1 MKTKSYYANSIDAAI
16 RQAREELGSDAMLI
30 ESHAASADARYRGR
44 FEVVFGVLENGQE
57 QSQGKRLAAVPARE
71 DVAAELKM
79 LRVQIDELRKTIQAS
94 QPDALGF
101 PEVEEICQELVAA
114 DLAPEIAAD
123 LTDTAKTIWLNPA
136 APQTRLGA
144 APECF
149 LPILHEW
156 LRRR

>member
-57 QSQGKRLAAVPARE
+57 QPHGKRLAAVPARE

-79 LRVQIDELRKTIQAS
+79 LRVQIDDGGQSAR
-94 QPDALGF
+94 ALIIGR
-101 PEVEEICQELVAA
+101 E
-114 DLAPEIAAD
+114 
-123 LTDTAKTIWLNPA
+123 
-136 APQTRLGA
+136 
-144 APECF
+144 
-149 LPILHEW
+149 
-156 LRRR
+156 